1 MPTEQHIRGKK
12 VYFLSDLHL
21 GASYFADA
29 KAKERAVVQWL
40 DSIKHTAA
48 EIYLLG
54 DILDYWY
61 EYRTVVPRGYVRFLG
76 KLAELSDAGVK
87 LHWFIGNHD
96 IWIFDYLPS
105 ELGVEVIDGSVERVI
120 MGKRFFL
127 AHGDGVG
134 RHEWSFALIR
144 SLFRNRFCQW
154 LYAAIHPRWTIPF
167 AHGWSSHSRKSD
179 GMKPSEKAIECV
191 EKFTAE
197 YASTHSEIDYFVYG
211 HLHILKNEPVGAKSR
226 MVVLGDWITLNSWA
240 EFDGDSLVLKQKV

>member
-1 MPTEQHIRGKK
+1 M
-12 VYFLSDLHL
+12 
-21 GASYFADA
+21 
-29 KAKERAVVQWL
+29 
-40 DSIKHTAA
+40 
-48 EIYLLG
+48 
-54 DILDYWY
+54 
-61 EYRTVVPRGYVRFLG
+61 VPRGYVRFLG

-154 LYAAIHPRWTIPF
+154 LYGAIHPRWTIPF

>member
-1 MPTEQHIRGKK
+1 MALKK

-21 GASYFADA
+21 GASYFADPR
-29 KAKERAVVQWL
+29 AKERAVVQWL
-40 DSIKHTAA
+40 DSIKNTAA

-105 ELGVEVIDGSVERVI
+105 EIGVEVIDGSVEREI

-144 SLFRNRFCQW
+144 GIFRNKFCQW
-154 LYAAIHPRWTIPF
+154 LFAAVHPRWTIPF
-167 AHGWSSHSRKSD
+167 AHRWSSHSRRSD
-179 GMKPSEKAIECV
+179 GMQPSEKLLPQWSNSRRNMQLSTPKSTILSMDTCTFCATSRWAQIRAWWCWATGFRSIPGLNLM
-191 EKFTAE
+191 EK
-197 YASTHSEIDYFVYG
+197 
-211 HLHILKNEPVGAKSR
+211 
-226 MVVLGDWITLNSWA
+226 SW
-240 EFDGDSLVLKQKV
+240 F